1 MRSTHGVSGKKS
13 WKNSTPVV
21 IFSYVFSAA
30 CIVGTGFVINIAANE
45 DKRQQDY
52 SDKYYAPAVQ
62 DYKAHH
68 YQDAIVKLQ
77 ANLKAFPDDY
87 KANFE
92 MGLVLMK
99 SNKRQEARTY
109 FVNAQNSFLSHH
121 GRFSTWERYNAA
133 QHEIDKI
140 DYSMSK
146 KL

>member
-1 MRSTHGVSGKKS
+1 MLALKKTKQTSRRKGKILLISQCVIIIASTVVGVI
-13 WKNSTPVV
+13 VV
-21 IFSYVFSAA
+21 KRAF
-30 CIVGTGFVINIAANE
+30 NE
-45 DKRQQDY
+45 DKKQQDF
-52 SDKYYAPAVQ
+52 SDKYYLPAVQ
-62 DYKAHH
+62 DYNAHH
-68 YQDAIVKLQ
+68 YPEAIKELKV
-77 ANLKAFPDDY
+77 NLKAFPDDY

-92 MGLVLMK
+92 MGLVLMR